1 LKQKFIA
8 LLKRFRVSEDL
19 QGLDND
25 QEAIGQQ
32 LSGMCTFCDVTENK
46 GKLSKTQP
54 CCTLSAVC
62 DALDANYA
70 SGIGSVVIT
79 LTGILY

>member
-32 LSGMCTFCDVTENK
+32 LTGKCTFQEVIESSENV
-46 GKLSKTQP
+46 SFSQ
-54 CCTLSAVC
+54 
-62 DALDANYA
+62 
-70 SGIGSVVIT
+70 IM
-79 LTGILY
+79 

>member
-32 LSGMCTFCDVTENK
+32 LSGMCTIYDVTGKK
-46 GKLSKTQP
+46 GKVSDT
-54 CCTLSAVC
+54 
-62 DALDANYA
+62 
-70 SGIGSVVIT
+70 SV
-79 LTGILY
+79 LYIVFCHYID

>member
-32 LSGMCTFCDVTENK
+32 LSGGYTPHQLMADIF
-46 GKLSKTQP
+46 
-54 CCTLSAVC
+54 
-62 DALDANYA
+62 Y
-70 SGIGSVVIT
+70 
-79 LTGILY
+79 

>member
-32 LSGMCTFCDVTENK
+32 LSGECTLRELTENR
-46 GKLSKTQP
+46 KLFTP
-54 CCTLSAVC
+54 HNVVHYALSEI
-62 DALDANYA
+62 YFIYE
-70 SGIGSVVIT
+70 SQ
-79 LTGILY
+79 LYSNFHADRMTDM